1 MGKQPSTGQK
11 KSKKEI
17 SAAASSRSKGGRKK
31 WTKGKVKDRANNAV
45 FLDKPTYDTIATGII
60 KMGKVLTVA
69 TIVEKFKING
79 SVARKVLTHFSEKGD
94 IVRVGDGHSKF

>member
-1 MGKQPSTGQK
+1 
-11 KSKKEI
+11 
-17 SAAASSRSKGGRKK
+17 
-31 WTKGKVKDRANNAV
+31 
-45 FLDKPTYDTIATGII
+45 
-60 KMGKVLTVA
+60 MGKVLTVA